1 MAMKVISVK
10 CPECGASLPIE
21 EGRTQMFYSY
31 CGSNI
36 IITNENEYIYRY
48 IDEAEVKKA
57 ETENTIK
64 MRKLKMEEENHE
76 FQKMIRFLIGVTV
89 FVLIF
94 VGIVGIIFDNEA
106 MKSGLAIALLIV
118 FCAIMHVI
126 YAIVHTLYQSEKD
139 KERRNRESGKI
150 RPSESASSFEG
161 QDVSYVENTLRACG
175 FTNIQRIPMNDLVTG
190 LITRP
195 GKVEKVI
202 FGDNS
207 HFSSEDWFDPDI
219 QISIT
224 YHSLKK

>member
-21 EGRTQMFYSY
+21 EGRTQMFCSY

-48 IDEAEVKKA
+48 IDEAEIKKA

-64 MRKLKMEEENHE
+64 MRKLKMEEENYE
-76 FQKMIRFLIGVTV
+76 FQKMIRFLIGVTA
-89 FVLIF
+89 FVLVF
-94 VGIVGIIFDNEA
+94 VGIVGIIFHNEA
-106 MKSGLAIALLIV
+106 MQYCLAIVLLIV
-118 FCAIMHVI
+118 VYVIMRVFD
-126 YAIVHTLYQSEKD
+126 QNEKAE
-139 KERRNRESGKI
+139 ERRNRESGKI
-150 RPSESASSFEG
+150 HPSESASDFEG
-161 QDVSYVENTLRACG
+161 KDVSYVENTLRACG

-202 FGDNS
+202 FGDES
-207 HFSSEDWFDPDI
+207 HFNSNDWFDPDI